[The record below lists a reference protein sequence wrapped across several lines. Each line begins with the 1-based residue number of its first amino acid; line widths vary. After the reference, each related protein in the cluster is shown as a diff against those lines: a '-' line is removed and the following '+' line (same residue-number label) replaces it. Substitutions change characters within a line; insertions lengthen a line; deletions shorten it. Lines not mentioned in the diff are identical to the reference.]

1 MENRFQIARDHLLD
15 LLKYYGNRTILVKIT
30 QDGREVKVWAKTF
43 VRRRIEKTGIPF
55 IFGTGSNRIVR
66 VTNPELDDDMLAVIF
81 HKAVFELERGYI
93 EVFCEGRPQAQRFID
108 SINGWIKYKEEWLSC
123 TFPTYKEEDLVP
135 FITDEITF
143 GTFSAGLEV
152 KEEDANT
159 LRELGYDSISDV
171 REMAE
176 LFWDFAVRREPI
188 GRLMK
193 NAILA
198 ITLDEQAA
206 NYLST
211 NFRKLNGI
219 IQEHIDNDGLMP
231 DEKIALDDMQDEI
244 LKVRREANKKVKAA
258 KKGVQ
263 EDMQYLRK
271 LRKVAKKLKK
281 LLLNPLST
289 FTRTYDFTK
298 EEDINGFLKWFKL
311 MERHVPMT
319 FVRQMEKRYYQEPG
333 QLDMFKQRVE
343 EHNLQF
349 PVDVPDDEID
359 DEETEE
365 CTEL

>member
-1 MENRFQIARDHLLD
+1 M
-15 LLKYYGNRTILVKIT
+15 T
-30 QDGREVKVWAKTF
+30 
-43 VRRRIEKTGIPF
+43 
-55 IFGTGSNRIVR
+55 
-66 VTNPELDDDMLAVIF
+66 
-81 HKAVFELERGYI
+81 
-93 EVFCEGRPQAQRFID
+93 
-108 SINGWIKYKEEWLSC
+108 
-123 TFPTYKEEDLVP
+123 
-135 FITDEITF
+135 
-143 GTFSAGLEV
+143 
-152 KEEDANT
+152 
-159 LRELGYDSISDV
+159 
-171 REMAE
+171 E

-206 NYLST
+206 NYLTT

-271 LRKVAKKLKK
+271 LRKVAKKLKR
-281 LLLNPLST
+281 LLLNPFST
-289 FTRTYDFTK
+289 FTQTYDFTQ
-298 EEDINGFLKWFKL
+298 EADINSFLKWFKL

-333 QLDMFKQRVE
+333 QLDMFKQKVE

-365 CTEL
+365 CTE

>member
-1 MENRFQIARDHLLD
+1 
-15 LLKYYGNRTILVKIT
+15 
-30 QDGREVKVWAKTF
+30 
-43 VRRRIEKTGIPF
+43 
-55 IFGTGSNRIVR
+55 
-66 VTNPELDDDMLAVIF
+66 
-81 HKAVFELERGYI
+81 
-93 EVFCEGRPQAQRFID
+93 
-108 SINGWIKYKEEWLSC
+108 
-123 TFPTYKEEDLVP
+123 
-135 FITDEITF
+135 
-143 GTFSAGLEV
+143 
-152 KEEDANT
+152 
-159 LRELGYDSISDV
+159 
-171 REMAE
+171 
-176 LFWDFAVRREPI
+176 
-188 GRLMK
+188 MK

-206 NYLST
+206 NYLTT

-271 LRKVAKKLKK
+271 LRKVAKKLKR
-281 LLLNPLST
+281 LLLNPFST
-289 FTRTYDFTK
+289 FTQTYDFTQ
-298 EEDINGFLKWFKL
+298 EADINSFLKWFKL

-333 QLDMFKQRVE
+333 QLDMFKQRAE

-365 CTEL
+365 CTE